1 MIAVVCLDE
10 RLGMTFNGRRQSRD
24 RVLCENVINDV
35 AKKGGRLLMA
45 EYSKMLFEGAKIPL
59 ICRDDFL
66 DIAEE
71 GDTCFVENRALISYA
86 DRINMLVVYRW
97 NRHYPS
103 DMTLDL
109 DIEKCFGL
117 ISTEELVGS
126 SHEKITK
133 EIYVK

>member
-24 RVLCENVINDV
+24 RVLCEDVIKDV
-35 AKKGGRLLMA
+35 TKKGGRLFVA
-45 EYSKMLFEGAKIPL
+45 EYSKMLFEWSDVPM
-59 ICRDDFL
+59 ICGDDFL
-66 DIAEE
+66 DTADRD
-71 GDTCFVENRALISYA
+71 DTCFVENRALLPYA
-86 DRINMLVVYRW
+86 DKIHMLVVYRW

-103 DMTLDL
+103 DMTFDL
-109 DIEKCFGL
+109 NVEEGFEL
-117 ISTEELVGS
+117 AASEELVGS